1 MKNSL
6 LIFILLI
13 FSCQKKSVTNGYL
26 VNGVIKDMPDS
37 TKVMMYFDKDSIMG
51 VTDIINERFQFKGSI
66 KRPRRVML
74 RIESTR
80 DQKMFWLENHK
91 IDIDG
96 EKGGFVNSKVSGS
109 KTQKEADILKERK
122 DSIHREMSKVNSMVT
137 DSNRDSLFVI
147 YNRMIDEEVEINKK
161 FIRDYPDSY
170 ESLTVLNVGTK
181 EKIGAAETN
190 KLFHM
195 LSETL
200 QETEEGKS
208 IKDFVEINKN
218 PIVGGEFIDFKQMN
232 DKGQWIQLSEIKG
245 KYTLLEFWASWCGP
259 CRAFNPELVELYQM
273 YKDKGFVILSIS
285 LDTNKDKWIR
295 AIEDDGLV
303 WDNVSDLNGGDNR
316 AAKIYGVRDIPD
328 NFLIDENGVVIA
340 RYLRGNDLK
349 QKLKSLFE

>member
-13 FSCQKKSVTNGYL
+13 FSCQKESETNGYL
-26 VNGVIKDMPDS
+26 VSGVIKAMPDS
-37 TKVMMYFDKDSIMG
+37 TKVKMYFDKDSIIG
-51 VTDIINERFQFKGSI
+51 ETNIINERFQFKGSI
-66 KRPRRVML
+66 KRPRRVLL

-80 DQKMFWLENHK
+80 DQKMFWLENHR
-91 IDIDG
+91 INIEG
-96 EKGGFVNSKVSGS
+96 EKGDFVNSKVSGS

-122 DSIHREMSKVNSMVT
+122 DSIHKEMSKLNSMVT
-137 DSNRDSLFVI
+137 DNNRDSLFVI
-147 YNRMIDEEVEINKK
+147 YNRMIDEEVAINKK
-161 FIRDYPDSY
+161 FIHDYPDSY

-181 EKIGAAETN
+181 EKLGAAETN

-195 LSETL
+195 LSKTL

-208 IKDFVEINKN
+208 IKDFVAINKN
-218 PIVGGEFIDFKQMN
+218 PIVGEEFIDFKQMN
-232 DKGQWIQLSEIKG
+232 DKGEWIQLSEIKG

-273 YKDKGFVILSIS
+273 YKDKGFVILSVS
-285 LDTNKDKWIR
+285 LDTNKNKWIQ
-295 AIEDDGLV
+295 AIKDDGLV
-303 WDNVSDLNGGDNR
+303 WDNVSDLNGGDNK

-328 NFLIDENGVVIA
+328 NFLMDENGVVIA
-340 RYLRGNDLK
+340 RYLRGDDLK